1 MGLASAGSAHRR
13 LACRTFPRTPAPF
26 RFFSTPRRAR
36 LGSPTSFSS
45 PGGSDVLNWFF
56 FLLVAGAVLAGAIN
70 GTMAEVSEASM
81 ASAKSAVEL
90 ALALVGQMGL
100 WLGFMRILQEAGLMR
115 SLARALAPLM
125 RRLFPDV
132 PADHPAMGA
141 MILNLSANMLGLG
154 NAATPFGLK
163 AMIELDKLNRHR
175 GVTTDAMALFLA
187 INTSGVA
194 VLPLG
199 AVAMRAALGS
209 QDAAGIVAPTLIA
222 TACGTVA
229 AILASKFFSRLK
241 VFSVERAIS
250 AQSAAAS
257 APAPAPGEAPQA
269 KAIEG
274 LSQAEAIA
282 SGAAAHSAPRTAVM
296 GIAWIALAVAA
307 VQAFRSSGAASG
319 GLDFARELLS
329 SWLLPLLMLAIVTI
343 GFVRKV
349 RIYEAFIAG
358 AKEAF
363 QIAIAI
369 IPFLIA
375 ILVSIGMFRA
385 SGAMGALTKLL
396 APITGLVGMPAEVLP
411 MAIVRPLSGS
421 GALAVM
427 TETMRTFGPDSL
439 VGYMVSIMSGS
450 TETTFYVLAV
460 YFGAVGIRA
469 TRHAVASCLCADLTG
484 LMAAVWLARAFFG

>member
-1 MGLASAGSAHRR
+1 M
-13 LACRTFPRTPAPF
+13 
-26 RFFSTPRRAR
+26 
-36 LGSPTSFSS
+36 
-45 PGGSDVLNWFF
+45 LNWFF

-70 GTMAEVSEASM
+70 GTMAEVSDASM

-115 SLARALAPLM
+115 SLARVLAPLM
-125 RRLFPDV
+125 RRLFPEV
-132 PADHPAMGA
+132 PAEHPAMGA

-163 AMIELDKLNRHR
+163 AMIELNELNRHR
-175 GVTTDAMALFLA
+175 GVTTNAMALFLA

-222 TACGTVA
+222 TACGTVV
-229 AILASKFFSRLK
+229 AILASKFFSRLR
-241 VFSVERAIS
+241 VFSVERAL
-250 AQSAAAS
+250 ATREAAS
-257 APAPAPGEAPQA
+257 PRADAPPAQADRGETVADDTPRD
-269 KAIEG
+269 KAIDG
-274 LSQAEAIA
+274 LTRAEAIA
-282 SGAAAHSAPRTAVM
+282 SEATTRSPPRAAVM
-296 GIAWIALAVAA
+296 GMAWIALAVAA
-307 VQAFRSSGAASG
+307 VQAFRSSGASAG
-319 GLDFARELLS
+319 GLSFARELLS

-363 QIAIAI
+363 QIAITI

-385 SGAMGALTKLL
+385 SGAMGALTSIL
-396 APITGLVGMPAEVLP
+396 APVTGLVGMPADVLP
-411 MAIVRPLSGS
+411 MAIIRPLSGS

-469 TRHAVASCLCADLTG
+469 TRHTVASCLCADLTG
-484 LMAAVWLARAFFG
+484 MMMAVWMARLFFG

>member
-1 MGLASAGSAHRR
+1 M
-13 LACRTFPRTPAPF
+13 
-26 RFFSTPRRAR
+26 
-36 LGSPTSFSS
+36 
-45 PGGSDVLNWFF
+45 LNWFF
-56 FLLVAGAVLAGAIN
+56 FFLVTGAVLMGAIN
-70 GTMAEVSEASM
+70 GKMAAVSEASM

-90 ALALVGQMGL
+90 SLALVGQMGL
-100 WLGFMRILQEAGLMR
+100 WLGFMRVLQEAGLMR
-115 SLARALAPLM
+115 SLARVLAPVM

-163 AMIELDKLNRHR
+163 AMVELNKLNRHP
-175 GVTTDAMALFLA
+175 GVTTNAMALFLA

-199 AVAMRAALGS
+199 AVAMRATLGS
-209 QDAAGIVAPTLIA
+209 QDAAGIVVPTLIA
-222 TACGTVA
+222 TACGTLVA
-229 AILASKFFSRLK
+229 IVACKFFARLRG
-241 VFSVERAIS
+241 FSVERALV
-250 AQSAAAS
+250 AQGAEGAAAVD
-257 APAPAPGEAPQA
+257 GGQA
-269 KAIEG
+269 GAADGKNGAAEKQIEG
-274 LSQAEAIA
+274 LDKAETIASAEATG
-282 SGAAAHSAPRTAVM
+282 SVPRLAVM
-296 GIAWIALAVAA
+296 LAVWAVIAVFVARALSGGEGGALAV
-307 VQAFRSSGAASG
+307 
-319 GLDFARELLS
+319 ARELLS
-329 SWLLPLLMLAIVTI
+329 GWLLPLLMLGIVTL

-349 RIYEAFIAG
+349 RVYEAFIAG

-385 SGAMGALTKLL
+385 SGAMDALTGIL
-396 APITGLVGMPAEVLP
+396 APVTGLVGMPAEVLP
-411 MAIVRPLSGS
+411 MAIIRPLSGS

-427 TETMRTFGPDSL
+427 TETMRAFGPDSL

-460 YFGAVGIRA
+460 YFGAVGVRA
-469 TRHAVASCLCADLTG
+469 TRHTVPSCLCADLTG
-484 LMAAVWLARAFFG
+484 MLMAVWMARVFFG